1 MAKKGNIQRKVFT
14 LKNREYI
21 TPHYIRITLGGA
33 DVADFK
39 DTTIGVNNKIFIAPE
54 GCDQVHLPEFDFEKG
69 TWKPMEES
77 IKPYVRTY
85 THRGINLEKNELYI
99 DFVAHGDE
107 GPASNWAI
115 NAQIGDSLGV
125 AMGCD
130 PSELYPTADWYM
142 LVGDGTAIPVLGSI
156 LETLPTEA
164 RVNVVIE
171 VESAEDIQELYTKA
185 QANIE
190 WIINSTSGQNSA
202 VAMRVRE
209 IVAQHSDEVSKFG
222 YVATEFDTVKEL
234 RNYLRKELK
243 WTKDELY
250 AYSYWK
256 FGKAES
262 ASEADRR
269 AEKDSAE

>member
-14 LKNREYI
+14 LKEREYI
-21 TPHYIRITLGGA
+21 TPHYIRITLSGN
-33 DVADFK
+33 DVSDFK
-39 DTTIGVNNKIFIAPE
+39 NTTIGVNNKIFIAPE
-54 GCDQVHLPEFDFEKG
+54 GVAEVHLPEFDMEKG
-69 TWKPMEES
+69 AWKPMDEAL
-77 IKPYVRTY
+77 KPYVRTY
-85 THRGINLEKNELYI
+85 THRGINVEKNELYI

-115 NAQIGDSLGV
+115 NAQIGDALGV

-130 PSELYPTADWYM
+130 PSELYPAADWYM

-156 LETLPTEA
+156 LETLPAEA
-164 RVNVVIE
+164 RVNAVIE
-171 VESAEDIQELYTKA
+171 VESAEDIQKLYTQA
-185 QANIE
+185 QAKIE
-190 WIINSTSGQNSA
+190 WIINPTSGQNSV
-202 VAMRVRE
+202 VAKRVKE
-209 IVAQHSDEVSKFG
+209 IIAEHSEEPSKFG

-234 RNYLRKELK
+234 RNLLRKELN

-269 AEKDSAE
+269 AEKASVE

>member
-14 LKNREYI
+14 LKDREYI
-21 TPHYIRITLGGA
+21 TPHYIRITLSGN
-33 DVADFK
+33 DVSDFK
-39 DTTIGVNNKIFIAPE
+39 ETTIGVNNKIFIAPE
-54 GCDQVHLPEFDFEKG
+54 GVAEVHLPEFDYDKG
-69 TWKPMEES
+69 AWKPMDEA

-85 THRGINLEKNELYI
+85 THRGIDLEKNELYI

-115 NAQIGDSLGV
+115 NAEIGAPLGV

-130 PSELYPTADWYM
+130 PSELYPEATWYI
-142 LVGDGTAIPVLGSI
+142 LVGDGTAIPVLGAI
-156 LETLPTEA
+156 LETLPADA
-164 RVNVVIE
+164 RVNAVIE
-171 VESAEDIQELYTKA
+171 VESAEDIQELSTQA
-185 QANIE
+185 QSKIE
-190 WIINSTSGQNSA
+190 WIINPTSGQNSELA
-202 VAMRVRE
+202 KRAKE
-209 IVAQHSDEVSKFG
+209 IIAEHADEVSKFG
-222 YVATEFDTVKEL
+222 YVAAEFDTVKEL
-234 RNYLRKELK
+234 RNHLRKDLN

-269 AEKDSAE
+269 AEKASME

>member
-14 LKNREYI
+14 LKDRQYI
-21 TPHYIRITLGGA
+21 TPHYIRITLSGN
-33 DVADFK
+33 DVSDFK
-39 DTTIGVNNKIFIAPE
+39 ETTIGVNNKIFIAPE
-54 GCDQVHLPEFDFEKG
+54 GVAEVYLPEFDYDKG
-69 TWKPMEES
+69 AWKPMDEA

-85 THRGINLEKNELYI
+85 THRGIDLEKNELYI

-115 NAQIGDSLGV
+115 NAEIGAPLGV

-130 PSELYPTADWYM
+130 PSELYPEAAWYI
-142 LVGDGTAIPVLGSI
+142 LVGDGTAIPVLGAI
-156 LETLPTEA
+156 LETLPA
-164 RVNVVIE
+164 DAKVNAVIE
-171 VESAEDIQELYTKA
+171 VESAEDIQELSTQA
-185 QANIE
+185 QSKIE
-190 WIINSTSGQNSA
+190 WIINPTSGQNSELA
-202 VAMRVRE
+202 KRAKE
-209 IVAQHSDEVSKFG
+209 IIAEHAEEVSKFG
-222 YVATEFDTVKEL
+222 YVAAEFDTVKEL
-234 RNYLRKELK
+234 RNHLRKDLN

-269 AEKDSAE
+269 AEKASME

>member
-21 TPHYIRITLGGA
+21 TPHYIRITLSGN
-33 DVADFK
+33 DVSDFK

-54 GCDQVHLPEFDFEKG
+54 GCTEVHLPEFDFEKG
-69 TWKPMEES
+69 AWKPMEES

-85 THRGINLEKNELYI
+85 THRGIDLEKNELYI

-185 QANIE
+185 QMNIE
-190 WIINSTSGQNSA
+190 WIINPTSGQNST
-202 VAMRVRE
+202 VAKRVRE
-209 IVAQHSDEVSKFG
+209 IVADHSAEVSKFG

-234 RNYLRKELK
+234 RNFLRKELK